1 MNGPI
6 AAVVIVGALAVAGWA
21 LLCAALDRPPGL
33 IQYGGLAVVEVAL
46 LALTVAAVVELVGGE
61 RPGEPPVF
69 AGYLITTLSL
79 PPMAGVLG
87 RMEPTRWGSLTVGVF
102 ALVIPVLVVRLQQT
116 WTAVGGG

>member
-46 LALTVAAVVELVGGE
+46 LALTVAAVVALIGGE

-79 PPMAGVLG
+79 PPVAGVLG